1 LPARPPYFGETES
14 WAIVRGLKPRPFK
27 DAYNLFLRIRW
38 PAVIGAIAGAFL
50 LVNLLFALIYRAIG
64 GVAGA
69 RPDSLADA
77 FYFSVETLATLGYGV
92 MYPASTAAHIIVVV
106 EVLIGVLLLALTTG
120 LVFSKFSLPTARV
133 LFTKQMVISRR
144 NGVPTLMFRI
154 GNERGGRVFD
164 VEIRLSVGLQ
174 EKTLEGE
181 DIYRVIELSLQR
193 GRVQNLARS
202 WLGTHVITKDSPLF
216 GHTAESLLKADA
228 EFLATVTGVEAITAQ
243 PLLAAHSWVYDEVQF
258 GMRFADMLLEL
269 PDGRSV
275 VDFTQFDELK
285 PAAD

>member
-1 LPARPPYFGETES
+1 VPARPPYFGDTET
-14 WAIVRGLKPRPFK
+14 WAIVRGLRPRPFR
-27 DAYNLFLRIRW
+27 DAYNLFLRVRW

-50 LVNLLFALIYRAIG
+50 LVNLIFALLYRTIG

-92 MYPASTAAHIIVVV
+92 MHPESTAAHVVVVV
-106 EVLIGVLLLALTTG
+106 EVLTGTLLLALTTG

-133 LFTKQMVISRR
+133 LFTKEMVISRR

-164 VEIRLSVGLQ
+164 VEIRLSLGLQ

-181 DIYRVIELSLQR
+181 DIYRVVELSLQR

-202 WLGTHVITKDSPLF
+202 WLGTHPIDQGSPLF
-216 GHTAESLLKADA
+216 GHTPESLKKADA
-228 EFLATVTGVEAITAQ
+228 ELLVTVTGIEATTAQ
-243 PLLAAHSWVYDEVQF
+243 PLLAAHSWVYDEVHF
-258 GMRFADMLLEL
+258 GMRFADMLIDL
-269 PDGRSV
+269 PDGRSL
-275 VDFTQFDELK
+275 VDFAHFDELI
-285 PAAD
+285 PAE